1 MKTYTYFDLKKK
13 DKKFLWDFGIK
24 NNEIDAYAEKM
35 GYNYFSK
42 SIILEFLS
50 VKHTEWKNTMLRVIK
65 STAELTQDA
74 RTPADAY
81 KDMDEP
87 KHERRTAYRTEAGSR
102 TDKMRI

>member
-1 MKTYTYFDLKKK
+1 MKIYTYFDLKKK

-24 NNEIDAYAEKM
+24 NHEIDEYAEKM
-35 GYNYFSK
+35 GYTYFSK
-42 SIILEFLS
+42 NNILEFLS

-65 STAELTQDA
+65 STVKLTQDG

-87 KHERRTAYRTEAGSR
+87 KHEAGSR
-102 TDKMRI
+102 PDKMRI